1 MPSSRRL
8 ALPAAALAALVLGL
22 ALPGAAVAAPSA
34 STVSTTVEQ
43 PAATTIPGVPEDPEQ
58 PGDGGSD
65 PVPGVPEE
73 PSVPGVPEEPAEPE
87 QPAPVDPAPVD
98 PAPVDPAPVDPAPQ
112 QPSQPST
119 GGGSTGGG
127 STGGGSTGG
136 GSTGGGSTGG
146 GQQGGSGGG
155 QPSTGGGSS
164 SGGSGSGGGTTGGA
178 TSGGTSG
185 GGTTTGTT
193 TSGTAGSSGAGAVTP
208 AASAPGRT
216 ELGTSTEGAKP
227 AAGAATADVFLT
239 RELAVQPEALTVELA
254 RFYGVGFSYTGFASG
269 EAVSAVLRD
278 PNGTKTPL
286 TLEAGSGTAT
296 VPTALIT
303 KSGAF
308 TVDLTGDQGSAAK
321 VVFRL
326 APSTGNG
333 LLLEP
338 RELGDG
344 STEAPRGA
352 VWGFDADE
360 EVAVGAF
367 ETSGARADLAAG
379 DVAVQSDSIG
389 WAELAL
395 GDAVIA
401 DPDPSVYCVVAFGRE
416 SHRTAAVTVS
426 YRDSD
431 TTAAPWEAQQVCGT
445 AISAARTAFLS
456 TAASAGPAGITP
468 TTALMIG
475 GGAVAA
481 SLVAC
486 AAVLVVMRRRRMNTD
501 LFIGGPLPR
510 TQSD

>member
-43 PAATTIPGVPEDPEQ
+43 PAATTVPGVPEDPEQ

-73 PSVPGVPEEPAEPE
+73 PSVPGVPEVPVEPE
-87 QPAPVDPAPVD
+87 QPAPVDPAPVDPAPVD

-127 STGGGSTGG
+127 
-136 GSTGGGSTGG
+136 
-146 GQQGGSGGG
+146 QQGGSGGG

-164 SGGSGSGGGTTGGA
+164 SGGTGSGGGTTGGTSTGGG

-185 GGTTTGTT
+185 GGTTAGTT

-227 AAGAATADVFLT
+227 AAGTATADVFLT

-326 APSTGNG
+326 AASSGNG

-379 DVAVQSDSIG
+379 DVAVQSDAIG

-395 GDAVIA
+395 GDAVVA

-445 AISAARTAFLS
+445 AISAARTAFIS

-475 GGAVAA
+475 GGAVVA

>member
-98 PAPVDPAPVDPAPQ
+98 PAPVDPAPVDPAPVDPAPVDPAPQ
-112 QPSQPST
+112 QPS
-119 GGGSTGGG
+119 
-127 STGGGSTGG
+127 
-136 GSTGGGSTGG
+136 
-146 GQQGGSGGG
+146 

-193 TSGTAGSSGAGAVTP
+193 TSGSAGSSGAGAVTP

-367 ETSGARADLAAG
+367 ETSGSRADLAAG

>member
-1 MPSSRRL
+1 M
-8 ALPAAALAALVLGL
+8 
-22 ALPGAAVAAPSA
+22 
-34 STVSTTVEQ
+34 
-43 PAATTIPGVPEDPEQ
+43 
-58 PGDGGSD
+58 
-65 PVPGVPEE
+65 
-73 PSVPGVPEEPAEPE
+73 
-87 QPAPVDPAPVD
+87 
-98 PAPVDPAPVDPAPQ
+98 
-112 QPSQPST
+112 
-119 GGGSTGGG
+119 
-127 STGGGSTGG
+127 
-136 GSTGGGSTGG
+136 
-146 GQQGGSGGG
+146 
-155 QPSTGGGSS
+155 
-164 SGGSGSGGGTTGGA
+164 
-178 TSGGTSG
+178 
-185 GGTTTGTT
+185 
-193 TSGTAGSSGAGAVTP
+193 
-208 AASAPGRT
+208 
-216 ELGTSTEGAKP
+216 
-227 AAGAATADVFLT
+227 
-239 RELAVQPEALTVELA
+239 QPEALTVELA

-395 GDAVIA
+395 GDAVVA

-445 AISAARTAFLS
+445 AISAARTAFIS

>member
-127 STGGGSTGG
+127 STGGG
-136 GSTGGGSTGG
+136 
-146 GQQGGSGGG
+146 QQG
-155 QPSTGGGSS
+155 
-164 SGGSGSGGGTTGGA
+164 GSGGGTTGGA

-239 RELAVQPEALTVELA
+239 RELGVQPEALTVELA